1 MCDCHLSIPRGQVIS
16 CMGGQL
22 SSELPNCLPIFLE
35 RLKNEITRLTTVRV
49 ITQIARY
56 DDVIVGSCDACFT

>member
-1 MCDCHLSIPRGQVIS
+1 MIS

-49 ITQIARY
+49 ITQIARCG
-56 DDVIVGSCDACFT
+56 DVIVLDHVISSLV